1 MIKRTPQPDEP
12 QGNESQISL
21 YFWQYVSAWAP
32 ALSIMLL
39 AFGVWEIYVRVFEK
53 PAWFLPPPS
62 AVATSLWRDADILIR
77 NGAITFIEVI
87 LGFVFAS
94 VAAMILSSAMALSRV
109 AERAAYPFVIAAPTI
124 PWLVIAPLFL
134 IWFGSGLA
142 PKALIAGLIA
152 FFPIVVTTVDGI
164 RSVDPDMVRLIRTF
178 GANRWEV
185 FRKVQLPS
193 ALPSVF
199 SGLKV
204 AAAVSVIGAVVGEWM
219 GASEGLGHL
228 MLTSKSKFLTDRV
241 FAAMTVLACMGIGL
255 FVLISVIEKFVVPW
269 RNESTGKE
277 G

>member
-1 MIKRTPQPDEP
+1 MTKKVPQPAEP
-12 QGNESQISL
+12 SIRSH
-21 YFWQYVSAWAP
+21 FWQHVSVWAP
-32 ALSIMLL
+32 SLSIVLL
-39 AFGVWEIYVRVFEK
+39 TFGVWEMYVRVFEK

-94 VAAMILSSAMALSRV
+94 AAAIILSSAMALSRV

-142 PKALIAGLIA
+142 PKVIIAGLIA

-178 GANRWEV
+178 GANRWQV
-185 FRKVQLPS
+185 FQKVQIPS
-193 ALPSVF
+193 ALPFVF

-241 FAAMTVLACMGIGL
+241 FAAMTVLASMGIGL

-269 RNESTGKE
+269 RNGAAGKE
-277 G
+277 V